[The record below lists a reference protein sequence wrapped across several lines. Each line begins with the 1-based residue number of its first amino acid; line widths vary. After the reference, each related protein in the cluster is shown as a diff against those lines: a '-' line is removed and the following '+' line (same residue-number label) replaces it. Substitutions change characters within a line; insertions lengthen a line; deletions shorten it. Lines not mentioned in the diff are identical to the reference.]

1 MLSAITRKNKVNL
14 SDYQYKKDI
23 TNRLFLADLT
33 TLEIEVLKELLFQPS
48 KCRIADILDCVSCDQ
63 DTLFLALD
71 TFSRIGLTMRQGDLL
86 FIDKELRKYFE
97 FHLVKFANTQIPSF
111 ESLQGLLSKVPI
123 STLPTWYSIPR
134 SSDNIFDS
142 IIEKYLHTPKIYE
155 NYLKDL
161 VFEDT
166 TLNKIVE
173 ELFTSPELAIE
184 TSTLRE
190 RYKLTRE
197 KLQEYILL
205 LEFHFVGVSS
215 YQDGKERITPF
226 AEWADL
232 LRFHKKHRLETLS
245 SVKVTQAPVKV
256 ATRQEQ
262 ELAMSHFRATID
274 DWYTSWSEYIPS
286 IEKAVYEIEKALR
299 FVPHNSWVAFEQ
311 FLAGLLA
318 PLGQQGPVTLQRTG
332 KKWRYSL
339 PSYTAQE
346 RAFIERVIFDLL
358 HKVGITTTGEHEG
371 KPCFMITPYGRVVL
385 GD

>member
-1 MLSAITRKNKVNL
+1 MLSAITRKNKVNI
-14 SDYQYKKDI
+14 SDYPYKKDI
-23 TNRLFLADLT
+23 INRLFLADLT

-63 DTLFLALD
+63 DTLFLALE

-97 FHLVKFANTQIPSF
+97 FHLVKFANKQAPSF
-111 ESLQGLLSKVPI
+111 ESLQGLLNKVPI
-123 STLPTWYSIPR
+123 SILPTWYSIPR

-142 IIEKYLHTPKIYE
+142 IVEKYLHTPKIYE

-161 VFEDT
+161 IFEDVI
-166 TLNKIVE
+166 LNKIVE
-173 ELFTSPELAIE
+173 ELFASSDLTLDTA
-184 TSTLRE
+184 TLRE

-205 LEFHFVGVSS
+205 LEFHFVAVSS

-226 AEWADL
+226 AEWGDL
-232 LRFHKKHRLETLS
+232 LRFQKKHKLEA
-245 SVKVTQAPVKV
+245 VTGVTVTRPPVNV
-256 ATRQEQ
+256 ATRQDQ
-262 ELAMSHFRATID
+262 EVAMNHFRATID
-274 DWYTSWSEYIPS
+274 DWYGTWSEHVPA
-286 IEKAVYEIEKALR
+286 IEKAVYEIEKGLKNA
-299 FVPHNSWVAFEQ
+299 PQNSWILFEQ

-318 PLGQQGPVTLQRTG
+318 PLGQQGPVTLVRTG

-339 PSYTAQE
+339 PSYSDKE
-346 RAFIERVIFDLL
+346 KSFIECVVLDLL
-358 HKVGITTTGEHEG
+358 HKVGITTTGEKDG
-371 KPCFMITPYGRVVL
+371 KPCFMITPYGRVAL